1 MVAARS
7 VQPVRRHCTACVS
20 SPAKQDGWRAIGG
33 PPTHSHSATGPAQ
46 AGQAG
51 ELSQATFMTR
61 WWVLARARVLVRV
74 WVAVARGGDFTQVA
88 PKPTSQPSVH
98 EAPWVRFEM
107 FAGQLPQTPLVG
119 GATPLQLRKMHE
131 SSSCRRHGGKVSDR
145 RAAPGATGAAVVVP
159 AGAQGATCRSK
170 ERRAY
175 APPPRSHSSSGHGDA
190 CSRVAGTLCGH
201 PSQSPDMWAGHPRGR
216 SPSDSRS
223 CTTQGAR
230 MTHLESS
237 HPSYQGRGAWWCLP
251 GGTRLRADAV
261 RSQERGLVRHRKCVR
276 VRTVGRGVVES
287 TWVGGCAGSVP
298 LDEVG

>member
-51 ELSQATFMTR
+51 GLSQATFMTR

-145 RAAPGATGAAVVVP
+145 RAAPGATG
-159 AGAQGATCRSK
+159 
-170 ERRAY
+170 
-175 APPPRSHSSSGHGDA
+175 SSSSA
-190 CSRVAGTLCGH
+190 
-201 PSQSPDMWAGHPRGR
+201 
-216 SPSDSRS
+216 SRS
-223 CTTQGAR
+223 TGRHMQVKRAQSLRTAPALAFQFRAR
-230 MTHLESS
+230 RCVQ
-237 HPSYQGRGAWWCLP
+237 PSGWH
-251 GGTRLRADAV
+251 
-261 RSQERGLVRHRKCVR
+261 LVRTSI
-276 VRTVGRGVVES
+276 TVSRH
-287 TWVGGCAGSVP
+287 VGWPPTGP
-298 LDEVG
+298 